1 MAQDVA
7 AMKSV
12 LESKGADVTRLA
24 VVGASIGANVAF
36 NYAASDSDVKTAV
49 LLSPGLDYRGLN
61 IVNTRFSKPFLV
73 VASNDDVYSANSA
86 QELKNRNP
94 SASLLIYQDAGHGTN
109 MFVKNDLAPKML
121 EWLNGLV

>member
-1 MAQDVA
+1 
-7 AMKSV
+7 
-12 LESKGADVTRLA
+12 
-24 VVGASIGANVAF
+24 
-36 NYAASDSDVKTAV
+36 
-49 LLSPGLDYRGLN
+49 
-61 IVNTRFSKPFLV
+61 LV

-86 QELKNRNP
+86 QEVKNRNP